1 MSSKDALLFDDCV
14 VIILI
19 RVANSLPI
27 VGGESE
33 VWINPL
39 IIDCY
44 INRSEQPH
52 KRE

>member
-1 MSSKDALLFDDCV
+1 MSSKDVLLLDDCV
-14 VIILI
+14 VIILF

-27 VGGESE
+27 VEGELE
-33 VWINPL
+33 VCINPL

-52 KRE
+52 KHE